1 MTDTIKR
8 HPRVDAADVL
18 RGFAVLAIILLHS
31 IEHFNFYDFPDPAT
45 RGTGLAFLDRAIW
58 DGLFF
63 AFGGKAYAIFALL
76 FGFSFFIQHDNHRM
90 RGYDFRARFAWRLC
104 LLFLVGQLNAAFFTG
119 EVLVLYA
126 LVGFVLIA
134 VCRLSDRLVLTLSAI
149 CMLQPVFLWQI
160 AASLLV
166 PGYELPSLGT
176 GAMWQATFAAQS
188 SASFWETV
196 KVNLWEGQLAS
207 LGWAWE
213 NSRVFQTAALFMIGM
228 VIGRRGWF
236 KAEYIGA
243 WAKVLA
249 VALLCYFPLTG
260 IANMLPDYLT
270 NKATL
275 TPLLQVLNSLS
286 KFCFMLVLVAGVLFA
301 YYRTRRVGRM
311 LALLIPYGRLSMTNY
326 VTQGIIG
333 SALFYHWGLYL
344 RLGIAESLCV
354 GIAIFAVQYA
364 ACRLWTQR
372 YSHGPLEYLWK
383 KATYIGF
390 KPTQSPGH

>member
-1 MTDTIKR
+1 MTNTVKR
-8 HPRVDAADVL
+8 HARIDAADVL

-45 RGTGLAFLDRAIW
+45 RGSGLAMLDRAIW

-90 RGYDFRARFAWRLC
+90 RGYDFRARFAWRLV
-104 LLFLVGQLNAAFFTG
+104 LLFLVGQLNAAFFTA

-134 VCRLSDRLVLTLSAI
+134 VCRFSDRVVLTLAAI
-149 CMLQPVFLWQI
+149 CLLQPIFVWHII
-160 AASLLV
+160 ASVVV

-176 GAMWQATFAAQS
+176 GAMWQATFAVQS
-188 SASFWETV
+188 TGTFWETV

-213 NSRVFQTAALFMIGM
+213 HGRVFQTAALFMLGM

-236 KAEYIGA
+236 KAEYLPCWGR
-243 WAKVLA
+243 VLA
-249 VALLCYFPLTG
+249 VALICYFPLNE
-260 IANMLPDYLT
+260 INAIVPQYVT
-270 NKATL
+270 NPNTL
-275 TPLLQVLNSLS
+275 TPLSQLLSSLTN
-286 KFCFMLVLVAGVLFA
+286 FCFMLVLVSGVLFG
-301 YYRTRRVGRM
+301 YYRTQRVGRW

-354 GIAIFAVQYA
+354 GIAIFLVQYA
-364 ACRLWTQR
+364 ACRLWTRR

-390 KPTQSPGH
+390 RPAAKQ